1 MKFSHNWCTTCP
13 PCSRTHDRRRER
25 HCLIARSM
33 ICWSNSRHSL
43 IKRVIRYRHRE
54 YACTIRTKSLSNFF
68 APYRFSWR
76 NILINFLSSFVNAMF
91 RISLNQNDWR
101 HQWLTSTIACDQL
114 LAVWK
119 LLFYTDLFWET
130 ISGLLLHRLRS
141 NLANLLESGVR

>member
-1 MKFSHNWCTTCP
+1 MKFSHNWYSTYP
-13 PCSRTHDRRRER
+13 PYLRTHNRRRER
-25 HCLIARSM
+25 HCLIACSI
-33 ICWSNSRHSL
+33 ICWSNSRHSS

-54 YACTIRTKSLSNFF
+54 YARTIHTNSLTNFF

-76 NILINFLSSFVNAMF
+76 NILINFLSSFVNPMF
-91 RISLNQNDWR
+91 CISFNQNDW
-101 HQWLTSTIACDQL
+101 HPQWQASTIACDQL
-114 LAVWK
+114 LAVWE